1 MHDTEVSPGSI
12 GAFDMSQAHGTRRAS
27 ARRNRRSAGVVIVR
41 KHGSGW
47 QFLVLRAYT
56 YWDFPK
62 GGIEPGESPIEAA
75 RRETREETALT
86 DLAFRWGED
95 WIETEPYAS
104 GKIARYYLAEALSG
118 DVRLEPAPGA
128 RYPEH
133 HEYRWIDRAEAEGM
147 LVPRMLRV
155 LDWAESRLRRDAGE
169 P

>member
-1 MHDTEVSPGSI
+1 
-12 GAFDMSQAHGTRRAS
+12 MSQAHGTRGAS
-27 ARRNRRSAGVVIVR
+27 TRRNRRSAGVVIVR
-41 KHGSGW
+41 SREAGW

-75 RRETREETALT
+75 RREAREETSLT

-133 HEYRWIDRAEAEGM
+133 HEYRWIDRIEADGI

-155 LDWAESRLRRDAGE
+155 LDWAEGRLRQSISA

>member
-1 MHDTEVSPGSI
+1 MSPSPG
-12 GAFDMSQAHGTRRAS
+12 RRPPP

-41 KHGSGW
+41 SRDSGW

-62 GGIEPGESPIEAA
+62 GGIEPGESPMEAA
-75 RRETREETALT
+75 RREAREETALT

-104 GKIARYYLAEALSG
+104 GKIARYYLAEAVSG
-118 DVRLEPAPGA
+118 EVRLEPAPGA
-128 RYPEH
+128 RFPEH
-133 HEYRWIDRAEAEGM
+133 HEFRWIDRVEAERM

-155 LDWAESRLRRDAGE
+155 LNWAEELIHRRAATTPGAGGGSR
-169 P
+169 

>member
-1 MHDTEVSPGSI
+1 MT
-12 GAFDMSQAHGTRRAS
+12 QAHGTRGAS
-27 ARRNRRSAGVVIVR
+27 TRRNRRSAGIVIVR
-41 KHGSGW
+41 SQDTSW

-62 GGIEPGESPIEAA
+62 GGIESGESAIEAA
-75 RRETREETALT
+75 LREAREETALT

-133 HEYRWIDRAEAEGM
+133 HEYRWIHRAEADGM

-155 LDWAESRLRRDAGE
+155 LDWAESRLRQGSSA

>member
-1 MHDTEVSPGSI
+1 M
-12 GAFDMSQAHGTRRAS
+12 
-27 ARRNRRSAGVVIVR
+27 
-41 KHGSGW
+41 
-47 QFLVLRAYT
+47 LRAYT

-75 RRETREETALT
+75 RREAREETSLT
-86 DLAFRWGED
+86 DLAFRWGDD

-133 HEYRWIDRAEAEGM
+133 HEYRWIDRSEAEGM

-155 LDWAESRLRRDAGE
+155 LDWAESRLRQASGTS
-169 P
+169 